1 MAASNEQSKI
11 VATLNINGKNVPMNA
26 EAFGNY
32 VCSNY
37 RNLNF
42 MWTEQFAHYRDHHV
56 MAEVLGR
63 LKDGLDEVSC
73 EYIDLHERLV
83 ELARSDSA
91 ILVKE
96 SYAWTNVDRALLDNY
111 RQKKEADNPPF
122 LRQVAQDWGS
132 SFTNL
137 YGLYDLPAG
146 MLASL
151 NGRDIIDAGGFVGD
165 TLLLFKALFGN
176 SKLHS
181 FEPGDLSYKQ
191 LSNMLADDIK
201 AGNILAHKKGLGEK
215 PGTIRLSRTRSIPDA
230 TASMAI
236 DYHKGDDFYEDV
248 GVITLDDYVREHN
261 LDVGL
266 IKVDVE
272 GFEPEVIR
280 GALET
285 IKKSHPVLVLAF
297 YHTPEEFYELKS
309 YIESLNL
316 GYRFQVR
323 RSSICLPLTDLV
335 LIAY

>member
-1 MAASNEQSKI
+1 
-11 VATLNINGKNVPMNA
+11 
-26 EAFGNY
+26 
-32 VCSNY
+32 
-37 RNLNF
+37 
-42 MWTEQFAHYRDHHV
+42 
-56 MAEVLGR
+56 
-63 LKDGLDEVSC
+63 
-73 EYIDLHERLV
+73 
-83 ELARSDSA
+83 
-91 ILVKE
+91 
-96 SYAWTNVDRALLDNY
+96 
-111 RQKKEADNPPF
+111 
-122 LRQVAQDWGS
+122 
-132 SFTNL
+132 
-137 YGLYDLPAG
+137 

-248 GVITLDDYVREHN
+248 EVITLDDYVREHN

-285 IKKSHPVLVLAF
+285 IKKSHPVMVLAF
-297 YHTPEEFYELKS
+297 YHTPKS
-309 YIESLNL
+309 SM
-316 GYRFQVR
+316 
-323 RSSICLPLTDLV
+323 SSRAILRASTWATVSRYVAALSACPLPTWC
-335 LIAY
+335 